1 MRRYATWCLGVAAAA
16 ALATSAYA
24 LDFTGLVAA
33 YTFDEG
39 AGDTATRF
47 MCRRAVHRHHFA
59 LRHRAHVVLRW
70 EEEAVQ

>member
-1 MRRYATWCLGVAAAA
+1 MAWIMAVDTV
-16 ALATSAYA
+16 LAVDTVSEE
-24 LDFTGLVAA
+24 
-33 YTFDEG
+33 EG

-59 LRHRAHVVLRW
+59 LRHRVHVVLRW

>member
-1 MRRYATWCLGVAAAA
+1 MAWIMAVDTVSGE
-16 ALATSAYA
+16 
-24 LDFTGLVAA
+24 
-33 YTFDEG
+33 EG